1 MLKNIINR
9 GINLRKTYSQTSSI
23 LSLLNDDKLGQHV
36 FIQGWIKAPR
46 KQKEVTFMDINDGS
60 TPKSLQIVSSK
71 KNVPKVTVGASVS
84 ASGLLKQTAKAIHN
98 YLHQNHYINIH
109 TPIITANDCEGA
121 GETFKVVP
129 DNERLLKNMAK
140 KDVPFDNAYFDTK
153 AYLTVSGQLHLEAAA
168 HALNKVYCFGPTFRA
183 ENSISRFH
191 LSEFYMLELE
201 QAFLDDLDDLL
212 DVVEKMIKHVT
223 ADLLEHNFSDLE
235 TCSQQ
240 KIEYSWIDK
249 EFKRIPHEE
258 ALDIVTNK
266 LNKTVSSKTGFTK
279 GDEVALT
286 HYFGHVPVFII
297 NWPKEE
303 KPFYMKQI
311 NDDQVAAFDL
321 LAPSVGEIVG
331 GSLRENSYEK
341 LKAQIPESNSQL
353 DWYLDLRRFG
363 SVPTGGFGMGFES
376 ILRMGFREIVAAI
389 LPILALISS
398 SERSRIC
405 GFRDECWVSGVGG
418 DLGAVGDC
426 VADVFWDRKL
436 DLFVWDCG
444 KDFYHIGN
452 FFIVFQPVKM
462 GLFRTETQGFD
473 FITDFL
479 NIHMRVEALDDEGQ
493 FPA

>member
-1 MLKNIINR
+1 MLKTIINR
-9 GINLRKTYSQTSSI
+9 GINLRKNYSQTSSI

-36 FIQGWIKAPR
+36 FIQGWIKALR
-46 KQKEVTFMDINDGS
+46 KQKEVTFLDINDGS

-84 ASGLLKQTAKAIHN
+84 ASGLLKQTAKGQNEVSATSVKMIGECDLEKGYPFAPRKRYEPQYVREYLHLRPRTKTFASVLRLRHAAYLAIHN

-129 DNERLLKNMAK
+129 DNEQLLKNMAK

-363 SVPTGGFGMGFES
+363 SVPTGGFGMGFERY
-376 ILRMGFREIVAAI
+376 LQLV
-389 LPILALISS
+389 L
-398 SERSRIC
+398 
-405 GFRDECWVSGVGG
+405 GVQTIK
-418 DLGAVGDC
+418 DC
-426 VADVFWDRKL
+426 IPFPRWPHNCKL
-436 DLFVWDCG
+436 
-444 KDFYHIGN
+444 
-452 FFIVFQPVKM
+452 
-462 GLFRTETQGFD
+462 
-473 FITDFL
+473 
-479 NIHMRVEALDDEGQ
+479 
-493 FPA
+493 